1 MKIKIINP
9 NTTQSMTDSIYDVA
23 LRSADPET
31 EILAVSPKTG
41 PDSIECYVDEYL
53 SVPGV
58 LQEIIKGDR
67 EEKADAFIIACFGD
81 PGLSAARE
89 ITDKPVLGICES
101 AITAAKFIA
110 PYFSIVSV
118 LERSRKVT
126 EDIVKAYGAESFC
139 RSIRSTGLSVLDF
152 GKHPEKGLAALA
164 DQSRIAVTQDGAEC
178 ILLGCAGFV
187 DFADELRKE
196 LGVPVLDGVVPAVK
210 FAEALVKM
218 KVKTS
223 KANTWKP
230 PEKKEFKGFDGIVEI

>member
-1 MKIKIINP
+1 M
-9 NTTQSMTDSIYDVA
+9 
-23 LRSADPET
+23 
-31 EILAVSPKTG
+31 
-41 PDSIECYVDEYL
+41 
-53 SVPGV
+53 
-58 LQEIIKGDR
+58 
-67 EEKADAFIIACFGD
+67 
-81 PGLSAARE
+81 
-89 ITDKPVLGICES
+89 
-101 AITAAKFIA
+101 
-110 PYFSIVSV
+110 
-118 LERSRKVT
+118 
-126 EDIVKAYGAESFC
+126 
-139 RSIRSTGLSVLDF
+139 LDF